1 MWKYICAFLLC
12 TIGVTEVILALN
24 GRLRDALMRGSPLR
38 SKRAEVPTLLVAG
51 LSALVMG
58 LGILFYG
65 LYW

>member
-1 MWKYICAFLLC
+1 MWKYISAFLLC
-12 TIGVTEVILALN
+12 AIGVTEVILALN
-24 GRLRDALMRGSPLR
+24 GRLRDAVMQSSPLR

-65 LYW
+65 LFW

>member
-1 MWKYICAFLLC
+1 MWKYVAAFFLCA
-12 TIGVTEVILALN
+12 IGVTEIILALN
-24 GRLRDALMRGSPLR
+24 GRLRDALMQSSPLR
-38 SKRAEVPTLLVAG
+38 SKRAEAPTLLLAG